1 MMDVA
6 VLGVGQTPFTKQIGV
21 SCEELVHTAVR
32 RAVADA
38 GIEFSDIGF
47 AAVGSVTVSGGVG
60 QRCLKDLGLIGD
72 VPIVNVENACSSG
85 STALREAHAW
95 VAAGFADVGLAVGV
109 DSLSQ
114 AFGSAG
120 LAAANLDPDD
130 PIGVGMGL
138 PLPGL
143 YAMSANR
150 YLEQYEATTAD
161 IARVA
166 VKSRANASRN
176 PYAYHRTPVTIEEV
190 LGSKMISE
198 PLTMFECCP
207 NGDGA
212 AACIIASP
220 RAARRLG
227 HPGGVWIKASAMS
240 SGGFIDRLEMLDP
253 ATTSVSRR
261 AFELAGIGPDDVDV
275 VELHDA
281 FAIGEL
287 LYVEQLGLAETGSAW
302 AEAREGAFDLDGR
315 VAVNP
320 GGGLLGRGHP
330 MGPTGIAQICEVTW
344 QLRGQAADRQ
354 VENARV
360 GVTHT
365 LGGNQF
371 DLECNACIV
380 NVLAR

>member
-1 MMDVA
+1 MDVA
-6 VLGVGQTPFTKQIGV
+6 VLGVGQTPFTKQIGI

-38 GIEFSDIGF
+38 GIQFCDIGF
-47 AAVGSVTVSGGVG
+47 AAVGSVTVNGGTG
-60 QRCLKDLGLIGD
+60 QRCLKDLGLVGG

-95 VAAGFADVGLAVGV
+95 VAAGFADVALAVGV

-120 LAAANLDPDD
+120 LAAASFDPED

-143 YAMSANR
+143 YAMSATK
-150 YLEQYEATTAD
+150 YLADNGATAAD

-176 PYAYHRTPVTIEEV
+176 PYAYHRTSVTLDEV

-220 RAARRLG
+220 RAAGRFG
-227 HPGGVWIKASAMS
+227 HPGGVWIKGSAMS
-240 SGGFIDRLEMLDP
+240 SGGFVDQLDAGEP
-253 ATTSVSRR
+253 VTASVSRR
-261 AFELAGIGPDDVDV
+261 AYELAGIGPDDIDL

-287 LYVEQLGLAETGSAW
+287 MYVEQLGLAETGSAW
-302 AEAREGAFDLDGR
+302 TDIRASAFDLDGR

-344 QLRGQAADRQ
+344 QLRGEAEGRQ
-354 VENARV
+354 VPNPRV

>member
-1 MMDVA
+1 MSVA
-6 VLGVGQTPFTKQIGV
+6 VLGVGQTVFSKQIGI
-21 SCEELVHTAVR
+21 SCEELVHAAVR
-32 RAVADA
+32 RAVVDA
-38 GIEFSDIGF
+38 GIKFSDIDF
-47 AAVGSVTVSGGVG
+47 AAVGSVTVNGGVG
-60 QRCLKDLGLIGD
+60 QRCLKDLGLIGG
-72 VPIVNVENACSSG
+72 VPIVNVENACSTG

-95 VAAGFADVGLAVGV
+95 VAAGFADVALAVGV
-109 DSLSQ
+109 DSLSE

-120 LAAANLDPDD
+120 LAAANLDPND

-143 YAMSANR
+143 YAMSATK
-150 YLEQYEATTAD
+150 YLAEYGATTAD

-176 PYAYHRTPVTIEEV
+176 PYAYHKTPVTIDEV

-220 RAARRLG
+220 RAVRRLG
-227 HPGGVWIKASAMS
+227 HQGGVWIKASAMA
-240 SGGFIDRLEMLDP
+240 SGGLIDQLDTGEP
-253 ATTSVSRR
+253 VTTSVSRL
-261 AFELAGIGPDDVDV
+261 AYELAGIDPKDVDL

-287 LYVEQLGLAETGSAW
+287 IYVEQLGLAETGSAW
-302 AEAREGAFDLDGR
+302 ADVRAGAFDLDGR
-315 VAVNP
+315 IAVNP

-330 MGPTGIAQICEVTW
+330 LGATGIAQICEVTW
-344 QLRGQAADRQ
+344 QLRGEAEGRQ

-365 LGGNQF
+365 LGGSQF
-371 DLECNACIV
+371 DLECNAGIV

>member
-1 MMDVA
+1 
-6 VLGVGQTPFTKQIGV
+6 
-21 SCEELVHTAVR
+21 
-32 RAVADA
+32 
-38 GIEFSDIGF
+38 
-47 AAVGSVTVSGGVG
+47 
-60 QRCLKDLGLIGD
+60 
-72 VPIVNVENACSSG
+72 
-85 STALREAHAW
+85 
-95 VAAGFADVGLAVGV
+95 
-109 DSLSQ
+109 
-114 AFGSAG
+114 
-120 LAAANLDPDD
+120 
-130 PIGVGMGL
+130 
-138 PLPGL
+138 
-143 YAMSANR
+143 
-150 YLEQYEATTAD
+150 
-161 IARVA
+161 
-166 VKSRANASRN
+166 
-176 PYAYHRTPVTIEEV
+176 
-190 LGSKMISE
+190 
-198 PLTMFECCP
+198 
-207 NGDGA
+207 
-212 AACIIASP
+212 
-220 RAARRLG
+220 
-227 HPGGVWIKASAMS
+227 MS